1 LSLAFYEKIDE
12 LLKNGQSFVVATVVD
27 ASGSVPQDV
36 GAKMIVD
43 EGGRLYGTVGG
54 GKVEGRAIREAQEL
68 LSELGSNERVVS
80 QKTRFCNWN
89 LQKDIGMTCGGS
101 VRIYF
106 EAQNLATWQIV
117 VFGAGHCAIEL
128 TNLLSRLDCSVTCI
142 DHRREWLDKIVQSPR
157 VKKVLVNEYLEYVD
171 KILPLSF
178 VLLMTM
184 GHSSDKPILLDILR
198 RYSQGLKA
206 YPYLG
211 VIGSKAKAHRLHQD
225 IAEAGLNDDHPFFC
239 PVGLPIGSN
248 DPAEIAVSITAQLVQ
263 EREKY
268 FSACNIAQT
277 PCLEES

>member
-1 LSLAFYEKIDE
+1 LVTERGIKLSLAFYDKIDE
-12 LLKNGQSFVVATVVD
+12 LLRSGRPFVVATVVD
-27 ASGSVPQDV
+27 ATGSVPQDV

-43 EGGRLYGTVGG
+43 DGGRLFGTVGG
-54 GKVEGRAIREAQEL
+54 GKVEARAIKEAQALLGEL
-68 LSELGSNERVVS
+68 ESSERVDS

-117 VFGAGHCAIEL
+117 VFGAGHCALEL
-128 TNLLSRLDCSVTCI
+128 TTLLARLDCSVTCV
-142 DHRREWLDKIVQSPR
+142 DHRKEWLDKIVQSPR
-157 VKKVLVNEYLEYVD
+157 VKKVLVDDYLQYVE

-184 GHSSDKPILLDILR
+184 GHSSDKPILLSILK
-198 RYSQGLKA
+198 RYAEGLKP

-225 IAEAGLNDDHPFFC
+225 IIEAGLVDEHPFFC
-239 PVGLPIGSN
+239 PIGLPIGNN
-248 DPAEIAVSITAQLVQ
+248 DPAEIAVSVAAQLVQ

-268 FSACNIAQT
+268 FSG
-277 PCLEES
+277 SH

>member
-1 LSLAFYEKIDE
+1 
-12 LLKNGQSFVVATVVD
+12 
-27 ASGSVPQDV
+27 
-36 GAKMIVD
+36 
-43 EGGRLYGTVGG
+43 
-54 GKVEGRAIREAQEL
+54 
-68 LSELGSNERVVS
+68 
-80 QKTRFCNWN
+80 
-89 LQKDIGMTCGGS
+89 MTCGGS

-117 VFGAGHCAIEL
+117 IFGAGHCAIEL

-142 DHRREWLDKIVQSPR
+142 DHRREWLDRIVQSPR
-157 VKKVLVNEYLEYVD
+157 VKKVLVSEYLEYVD

-184 GHSSDKPILLDILR
+184 GHSTDKPILLEILTR
-198 RYSQGLKA
+198 LNQGLKPF
-206 YPYLG
+206 PYLG

-225 IAEAGLNDDHPFFC
+225 IVEAGLKDEHPFFC

-268 FSACNIAQT
+268 FSACDSAPL
-277 PCLEES
+277 PCMENS

>member
-1 LSLAFYEKIDE
+1 VTLAFYEKIDE
-12 LLKNGQSFVVATVVD
+12 LLQHGHAFVVATVVD
-27 ASGSVPQDV
+27 TTGSVPQDV

-43 EGGRLYGTVGG
+43 AGGRLYGTVGG
-54 GKVEGRAIREAQEL
+54 GKVEGRAIREAQEM
-68 LSELGSNERVVS
+68 LSELGSSERVVS

-128 TNLLSRLDCSVTCI
+128 TAMLARLDCSVICV
-142 DHRREWLDKIVQSPR
+142 DHRSEWLDKIAQTPR
-157 VKKVLVNEYLEYVD
+157 VKKVLVSDYVEYVD

-184 GHSSDKPILLDILR
+184 GHSSDKPILLEILKR
-198 RYSQGLKA
+198 FSLGLKA

-225 IAEAGLNDDHPFFC
+225 ILEAGLADDFPFFC
-239 PVGLPIGSN
+239 PIGLPIGSN
-248 DPAEIAVSITAQLVQ
+248 DPAEIAVSIAAQLIA

-268 FSACNIAQT
+268 FSSAT
-277 PCLEES
+277 